1 MDVLRGLGAC
11 ALVVVAGC
19 APPEDDETGVVTSA
33 RVLAVR
39 AEPAEAP
46 PGERV
51 TVRALAGDRGGT
63 MTDAAV
69 RWAVCVARRP
79 LAELGPVSREC
90 LAEAGAGLVTAGTG
104 VASELVVPED
114 ACRRFGPEPPD
125 VGQGE
130 SARPVDADVT
140 GGYRLPV
147 RARFGAETTFAF
159 VRLRCG
165 LAGATQAQS
174 ADFNRRYRPNTNPA
188 IESVTRVVGGR
199 ATELGDAP
207 LVVAPGESVS
217 LRVTWPGC
225 EGATAACGGAE
236 RYVLFD
242 TIARAVVER
251 REAMRVSWF
260 ATAGRWSAARTGRER
275 EDAARTSDNV
285 WVAPN
290 AAGEATLWVV
300 LRDERGGAE
309 WRALRVRVGG

>member
-1 MDVLRGLGAC
+1 MDVLKGLCVCVFVA
-11 ALVVVAGC
+11 AGC
-19 APPEDDETGVVTSA
+19 APPDDDETGVVTSA

-39 AEPAEAP
+39 TEPAEAP

-51 TVRALAGDRGGT
+51 IVRALAGDRSGT
-63 MTDAAV
+63 MVDAAV

-90 LAEAGAGLVTAGTG
+90 LAEVGAGLVAAGTG
-104 VASELVVPED
+104 VMAELVVPED

-174 ADFNRRYRPNTNPA
+174 ADFNRRYRSNTNPA
-188 IESVTRVVGGR
+188 IESVARVVGGR
-199 ATELGDAP
+199 ANELGDAP
-207 LVVAPGESVS
+207 LTVAPGESVS
-217 LRVTWPGC
+217 LRVTWPAC
-225 EGATAACGGAE
+225 EGATVACGGAE

-242 TIARAVVER
+242 PIARGVIER

-260 ATAGRWSAARTGRER
+260 ATGGRWSAARTGRER
-275 EDAARTSDNV
+275 DDTARTSDNV
-285 WVAPN
+285 WVAPT
-290 AAGEATLWVV
+290 ATGEATLWVV
-300 LRDERGGAE
+300 LRDERGGVE
-309 WRALRVRVGG
+309 WRAIRGRIGG